1 MSGSERLKGKTAL
14 VTGGNK
20 GLGAAIVADLAR
32 NGANVVLAVR
42 AAPLGEALVAGL
54 PECSGRLAVVHCDV
68 AEKGAATTTVAAT
81 IELFDALDILVNN
94 AGTIDPIGH
103 FLDNDSD
110 AWEKAIT
117 VNLFGAQRMA
127 RAALPQLIARG
138 GTLVNISS
146 GAAHTPREGWSAY
159 CSAKAALAMLTR
171 ATALEYTARGVRTY
185 GFQPGV
191 VDTDMQV
198 SIRAS
203 GMNEISRLRRDQLAA
218 PGVPARWVS
227 WLCAERPQDLDGK
240 DFSINDAG
248 LRARV
253 EQWQGAQVR

>member
-1 MSGSERLKGKTAL
+1 MSANVPLQGKTAL
-14 VTGGNK
+14 VTGANK
-20 GLGAAIVADLAR
+20 GLGAGMVADLAR
-32 NGANVVLAVR
+32 HGANVVLAVR
-42 AAPLGEALVAGL
+42 SVPLGDALVAGL
-54 PECSGRLAVVHCDV
+54 VECSGRLAVVPCDV
-68 AEKGAATTTVAAT
+68 SQKDAGARAVAAA
-81 IELFDALDILVNN
+81 IDAFGALDILVNN
-94 AGTIDPIGH
+94 AGQVEPIGH

-110 AWEKAIT
+110 AWEQAVT

-146 GAAHTPREGWSAY
+146 GAGHTPREGWSAY
-159 CSAKAALAMLTR
+159 CASKAALAMLTR
-171 ATALEYTARGVRTY
+171 AIALEYAGKGVCSY

-203 GMNEISRLRRDQLAA
+203 DMNEISRLRRDQLAA
-218 PGVPARWVS
+218 PAVPARWVS
-227 WLCAERPQDLDGK
+227 WLCAERPRDLDGK
-240 DFSINDAG
+240 DFSINDAA

-253 EQWQGAQVR
+253 DQWHAVHTC